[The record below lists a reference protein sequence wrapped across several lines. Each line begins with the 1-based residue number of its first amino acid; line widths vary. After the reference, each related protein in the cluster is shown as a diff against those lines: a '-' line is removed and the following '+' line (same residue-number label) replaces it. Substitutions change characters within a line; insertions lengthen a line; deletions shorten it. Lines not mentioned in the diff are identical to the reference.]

1 MSLINQMLRNLEHR
15 NASAEKIESI
25 TSAVQVMPVVEHVG
39 FNNSRLLYIL
49 LCLGVFIIGIAL
61 WMSVSN
67 KPDKQPLIAKA
78 PEVLLA
84 PVDAISLQK
93 QPETTSEIDTKN
105 TFTATTPVEVLKQH
119 KARVNKTSEVA
130 VQTQGLYFETGL
142 SSAIEGSTLANQQVG
157 EQIKS
162 PGKYST
168 SSTTKTVTPYQQ
180 SENHYRQAVNLL
192 QQGRVVETLE
202 ELHKSLAAD
211 SGNIK
216 ARQMLISLLLE
227 NKRSDE
233 ALELL
238 QDGVKRYPQNIDFIK
253 TLARL
258 KVDSGD
264 DAGARDIL
272 EAGLIYSGQ
281 DAEYHAFYASLLQRN
296 SQHDKAIEHY
306 VIALQ
311 TSPSMPAWL
320 VGVGI
325 SLQAVN
331 KFHDASSAFRRAQD
345 TGQLNPQLSQFV
357 EQRLNQLKSAN

>member
-1 MSLINQMLRNLEHR
+1 MLHNLEHR
-15 NASAEKIESI
+15 NASAEKIEPV
-25 TSAVQVMPVVEHVG
+25 TSAVQVMPVMEPTR
-39 FNNSRLLYIL
+39 FNNSRMFYIL
-49 LCLGVFIIGIAL
+49 LCLGVLLMCIAL
-61 WMSVSN
+61 WMIASN
-67 KPDKQPLIAKA
+67 KPLKQPLIAKA

-84 PVDAISLQK
+84 PVGAIGIQK
-93 QPETTSEIDTKN
+93 QPETTSEIEAKN
-105 TFTATTPVEVLKQH
+105 TFTASPP
-119 KARVNKTSEVA
+119 AEVA
-130 VQTQGLYFETGL
+130 KQRKAKANKRAVVAEQAHGLYFETGL
-142 SSAIEGSTLANQQVG
+142 SSSIEDSTSANQQVA
-157 EQIKS
+157 EQGKS
-162 PGKYST
+162 SEKNAALST
-168 SSTTKTVTPYQQ
+168 AKTVTPNQQ
-180 SENHYRQAVNLL
+180 SENYYRHAVNLL

-202 ELHKSLAAD
+202 ELHKSLATD

-227 NKRSDE
+227 SKRSDE

-264 DAGARDIL
+264 DAGARNIL
-272 EAGLIYSGQ
+272 ENGMAYSGQ

-306 VIALQ
+306 LIALQ
-311 TSPSMPAWL
+311 SSPGMPAWL

-331 KFHDASSAFRRAQD
+331 KFNDASSAYKRAQD

-357 EQRLNQLKSAN
+357 EQRLNQLKSVN